1 MLERENTRKLESSVK
16 EEKHIESNKKNYSKS
31 EEKYVFIK
39 KIKMDDKSRHKF
51 KKADTI

>member
-16 EEKHIESNKKNYSKS
+16 EEKHWIKEKNYSKS